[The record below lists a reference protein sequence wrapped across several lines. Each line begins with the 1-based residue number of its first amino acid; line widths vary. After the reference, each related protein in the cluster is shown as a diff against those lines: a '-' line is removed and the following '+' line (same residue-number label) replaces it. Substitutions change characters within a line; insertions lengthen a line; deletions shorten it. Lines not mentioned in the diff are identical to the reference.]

1 MEITF
6 WDREREMDLL
16 EKQYRQTGSNLFI
29 VYGRRRV
36 GKTTTLAR
44 FGAGKPCIFYLADR
58 SMETTLMQRMLGS
71 MARFLGDEL
80 LAQVTPP
87 NWDWVFSQFVQR
99 ANWTQ
104 KIILVID
111 EFQALAQ
118 VNDAF
123 PSILQRL
130 WDTQLKSQ
138 NLMLVLCGS
147 LVGMMYRTTLAYD
160 SPLYGRRTGQL
171 RMRPLSFSDLHCTF
185 PHLSF
190 NDMVAL
196 YAVSGGVPVYIE
208 ALTETPDLK
217 LADPR
222 SALIDKIAEHVLAPS
237 GRLYDEPR
245 FVLSG
250 EVTDTTTF
258 FSILQT
264 IAAGSRQPTHIAGKL
279 NLSTSYLSSYTRV
292 LLDLEVLDKRIPI
305 TADPRRSRR
314 SLYYIGDHFFDFWFR
329 YVYPYQGELES
340 GHPAIAL
347 ADIRGTFDQYA
358 SKTFEDCVR
367 DWLWYLQDQDQL
379 PFAVHKMGSWWN
391 KHTEIDIVGLNEAT
405 HDLVLGECKWS
416 QSPVGLDVLKGLYN
430 KAHQVPWHQDDRQEW
445 FVLASRSGFHDSLI
459 ARAQRPGIDGRR
471 DVLLLHDG
479 KLIG

>member
-1 MEITF
+1 MDIDF
-6 WDREREMDLL
+6 WDRERELDLL
-16 EKQYRQTGSNLFI
+16 EKQYRQTGSNLFV

-44 FGAGKPCIFYLADR
+44 FSEDKPCIFYLADR
-58 SMETTLMQRMLGS
+58 SMETTLMQRLLAS
-71 MARFLGDEL
+71 MARFLGDDL

-87 NWDWVFSQFVQR
+87 NWDWILSQFIQR
-99 ANWTQ
+99 ADWTE
-104 KIILVID
+104 KIVLVID

-171 RMRPLSFSDLHCTF
+171 RMRPLSFSDLHRTF

-196 YAVSGGVPVYIE
+196 YAVSGGVPVYVE
-208 ALTETPDLK
+208 ALTQAPDLK
-217 LADPR
+217 LDNPR
-222 SALIDKIAEHVLAPS
+222 GDLLSKIAEHVLDPS

-264 IAAGSRQPTHIAGKL
+264 IAAGNRQPTHIAGRL
-279 NLSTSYLSSYTRV
+279 GLSTSYLSSYTRV
-292 LLDLEVLDKRIPI
+292 LLDLEVLDKKIPI

-340 GHPAIAL
+340 GHPAIAV
-347 ADIRGTFDQYA
+347 ADIRDTFDQYA

-367 DWLWYLQDQDQL
+367 DWLWHLQDQGQL
-379 PFAVHKMGSWWN
+379 PFTVHKMGSWWN
-391 KHTEIDIVGLNEAT
+391 KQTEIDIMGLNEAT

-430 KAHQVPWHQDDRQEW
+430 KAHQVPWHRDDRQEW
-445 FVLASRSGFHDSLI
+445 FVLASRSGFQESLI